1 MREPS
6 HECPI
11 TPSRTRAHGHE
22 SHHHGVI
29 SMLVT
34 HGLQP
39 ACLLTSLGAPAST
52 GSPLSG
58 SMPRSGFLR
67 ENIKFCQVLRGRLEI
82 GRRAGLPEERIRC
95 HCSRCIGS
103 GLQGRKGSELEPER
117 IKMQSGLTEMGTSGD
132 DSFATKSVF
141 FTSSAVSSR
150 STADPG
156 FSSRTCDTH
165 NTQRPATDDP
175 PSEAL
180 DQSVKRVPWLVSW

>member
-67 ENIKFCQVLRGRLEI
+67 ENIKFSQVLRGRLEI
-82 GRRAGLPEERIRC
+82 GRRGGGVGRWLTRRAHSDCRGERGQSWSRNASKCKVDSQKWGRAGMTPSRRNLFSLQAARSPAGPLPIQAFLR
-95 HCSRCIGS
+95 G
-103 GLQGRKGSELEPER
+103 P
-117 IKMQSGLTEMGTSGD
+117 
-132 DSFATKSVF
+132 V
-141 FTSSAVSSR
+141 
-150 STADPG
+150 
-156 FSSRTCDTH
+156 TH
-165 NTQRPATDDP
+165 NTQRPATDES

-180 DQSVKRVPWLVSW
+180 DLRARIEYLG